1 MIIVGVLLVS
11 FTLLSHMNQFLH
23 LFESPTFEIYPELG
37 RDSQLMTDPLG
48 FQYLHSIYTFSL
60 NPCSETNTNMKVVFV
75 IFFFFL
81 FQFCISVD
89 TIMRRQSLRDGEVIL
104 SVGKRFAFGFFSLGD
119 SELRYVGIW
128 YAQISQQTIVWV
140 ANRDHPIND
149 TSGMVKFSNRGNLS
163 VYASDNETELIWS
176 TNVSDSMLE
185 PTLVATL
192 SDLGNL
198 VLFDPVTGRS
208 FWESF
213 DHPTDTFLPFM
224 RLGFTRKDGLD
235 RSLTSWKS
243 HGDPGSGD
251 LILRMERRGF
261 PQLILYKGVTPWW
274 RMGSWTGHR
283 WSGVPEMPIGYIF
296 NNSFVNN
303 EDEVSFTY
311 GVTDASVITRTMV
324 NETGTMHRFTWIAR
338 DKRWNDFWSVP
349 KEQCDNYAHCGPN
362 GYCDSPSSKTFE
374 CTCLPGFE
382 PKFPRHWFLRD
393 SSGGCTKKKRASIC
407 SEKDGFVKLKR
418 MKIPDTS
425 DASVDMNITLKE
437 CKQRCLKNCSCV
449 AYASAYHESK
459 RGAIGCLK
467 WHGGMLDARTYLNSG
482 QDFYIRVDKEELAR
496 WNRNGLSGK
505 RRVLLILISLI
516 AAVMLLTVILFCVV
530 RERRKSNRHRSSS
543 ANFAPVPF
551 DFDESFRFEQDKARN
566 RELPLFDLN
575 TIVAATNNFSS
586 QNKLGAGGFGPVY
599 KGVLQNRM
607 EIAVKR
613 LSRNSGQGMEEFK
626 NEVKLIS
633 KLQHRN
639 LVRILGCCVELEEK
653 MLVYEYLPNKSLDYF
668 IFHEEQRAELDW
680 PKRMEIVRGIARGI
694 LYLHQDSRLRII
706 HRDLKASNI
715 LLDSEMIPKISDFGM
730 ARIFGGNQMEGC
742 TSRVVGTFGYMAP
755 EYAMEG
761 QFSIKSDV
769 YSFGVLML
777 EIITGKKNSAFHE
790 ESSNLVGHIWDLWE
804 NGEATEIIDNLMDQE
819 TYDEREVMKCIQIG
833 LLCVQE
839 NASDRVDMSSVVIML
854 GHNATNLPN
863 PKHPAFTSARRR
875 GGGNGACLKGQTGI
889 SVNDVTFSDIQGR

>member
-1 MIIVGVLLVS
+1 
-11 FTLLSHMNQFLH
+11 
-23 LFESPTFEIYPELG
+23 
-37 RDSQLMTDPLG
+37 
-48 FQYLHSIYTFSL
+48 
-60 NPCSETNTNMKVVFV
+60 MKIFFV
-75 IFFFFL
+75 IFFCFL
-81 FQFCISVD
+81 IQSCICVD
-89 TIMRRQSLRDGEVIL
+89 MIMRRQSLRDGDVIL
-104 SVGKRFAFGFFSLGD
+104 SVGKKFAFGFFSLGD
-119 SELRYVGIW
+119 SKLRYVGIW
-128 YAQISQQTIVWV
+128 YAQISQQTVVWV

-149 TSGMVKFSNRGNLS
+149 TSGLVKFSSRGNLC
-163 VYASDNETELIWS
+163 VYASDNETDPIWS
-176 TNVSDSMLE
+176 TNLSDSILE
-185 PTLVATL
+185 TTLVARL

-198 VLFDPVTGRS
+198 VLLDPVSGRS

-213 DHPTDTFLPFM
+213 DYPTDTFLPFM

-235 RSLTSWKS
+235 RFLTSWRS
-243 HGDPGSGD
+243 HEDPGSGD
-251 LILRMERRGF
+251 LTLRMERRGF
-261 PQLILYKGVTPWW
+261 PQLILYKGVIPWW

-349 KEQCDNYAHCGPN
+349 KEQCDSYAHCGPN
-362 GYCDSPSSKTFE
+362 GYCDPIRSKMFE

-382 PKFPRHWFLRD
+382 PKIPRHWFLRD
-393 SSGGCTKKKRASIC
+393 SSGGCKKKNRTSIC

-425 DASVDMNITLKE
+425 DASVDMNITLKI

-459 RGAIGCLK
+459 RGAIGCLT
-467 WHGGMLDARTYLNSG
+467 WHSGMLDTRTYLNSG
-482 QDFYIRVDKEELAR
+482 QDLYIRVDKEELAR
-496 WNRNGLSGK
+496 WNRNGLSRK

-516 AAVMLLTVILFCVV
+516 AAVMLLMVILFCFV
-530 RERRKSNRHRSSS
+530 RERRKYNRYRSSS
-543 ANFAPVPF
+543 ATFTPVPF
-551 DFDESFRFEQDKARN
+551 DFEESFSFEQDKARH

-575 TIVAATNNFSS
+575 TIAAATNNFSS

-599 KGVLQNRM
+599 KGVLQNGM

-653 MLVYEYLPNKSLDYF
+653 MLIYEYLPNKSLDYF
-668 IFHEEQRAELDW
+668 VFHEEHRVELDW
-680 PKRMEIVRGIARGI
+680 PRRMQIIRGIARGI

-730 ARIFGGNQMEGC
+730 ARIFGGNQIEGC
-742 TSRVVGTFGYMAP
+742 TSRVVGTFGYMSP

-761 QFSIKSDV
+761 QFSVKSDV

-790 ESSNLVGHIWDLWE
+790 ESSNLVGHIWDLWV
-804 NGEATEIIDNLMDQE
+804 NGEATEIMDKLMNQE
-819 TYDEREVMKCIQIG
+819 TYDESEVVKCIQIG

-839 NASDRVDMSSVVIML
+839 IASDRVDMSSVLTML
-854 GHNATNLPN
+854 GQNAIDLPN

-875 GGGNGACLKGQTGI
+875 GGEIGSLLKEKTGI